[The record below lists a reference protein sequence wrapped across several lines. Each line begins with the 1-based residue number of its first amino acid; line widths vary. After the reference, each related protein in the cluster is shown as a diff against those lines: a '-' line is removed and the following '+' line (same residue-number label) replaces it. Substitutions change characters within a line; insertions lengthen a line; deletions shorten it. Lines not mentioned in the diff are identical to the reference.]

1 MRAITW
7 SGTTA
12 NTLRF
17 DREGGG
23 WVQRWSDG
31 RSVKWG
37 FGVKNLVVC
46 GGFFSRKHSDGV
58 FLVLF
63 FLGILG

>member
-1 MRAITW
+1 MPCQGLAMRATTW

-17 DREGGG
+17 DRGGG

-31 RSVKWG
+31 GSVEV
-37 FGVKNLVVC
+37 GVRGRVTKTGPVVR
-46 GGFFSRKHSDGV
+46 GGFDPKKTQ
-58 FLVLF
+58 
-63 FLGILG
+63 